1 MSGPFIS
8 KLPAIEKRKVKRID
22 DAKVFLQSNG
32 TYTKNREIEARK
44 LISAL
49 KNESAAFE
57 KIDEAWIDLIQSLD
71 DPNAIKNEQASYEK
85 YAVDTKDPDKQPY
98 MDAISEIND
107 TLLEVEVEM
116 QMIEDNLKM
125 LNALATGA
133 SAPGQVVVV
142 NTPAA
147 EVKKRLFYGNPEF
160 YKGFIDN
167 FMADIGNHA
176 SIPDIIK
183 LAKLKERLDGPAF
196 DAISRYTTD
205 AGYPL
210 ALDKL
215 KQRFGNKND
224 AIILLKERMKKPVK
238 DKSDWIAVRK
248 AFDDLDASID
258 MLAEYGY
265 NVSIYDYAP
274 AIEGILPDE
283 ILIQI
288 VNYESTL
295 PAGKILTLDEKR
307 KYIDLLLMGY
317 EKIYGTAFGDNDKRK
332 TYAGMYNTVAVTVTP
347 TKKKPPS
354 DFMKSNNFECG
365 FCQDSHRNVDCPEVS
380 SPEQAKLLASKN
392 HLCFKCFRL
401 SHISRDCNTNLSC
414 YKCDGKHH
422 TLKCK
427 KNDVRK
433 EINFAQPPVLAS
445 IIDKEIE
452 KEVLLMTANV
462 KVSHPSNTENEE
474 KVLVLVDPGS
484 EINLIDTNL
493 CKSLNLPMKKETV
506 DCQSTNGQK
515 FEVNGAYNINLQLKN
530 GMKVPITALGTNKI
544 VENIKVPKFEILSKI
559 QQLEPLPIKFG
570 NPRILLSMKEYQKY
584 VMGEKSTNLKN
595 GFKKIDCKL
604 GSIICGEGKI
614 HLTKKKSYEHTVA
627 QVKLD
632 EIKSESDKNALQEE
646 LRRERIQRM
655 VRNYEAIM
663 QAENRRRNGRIKAN
677 KERLDIKNA
686 EKAAALQIEP
696 APNLFCSI

>member
-1 MSGPFIS
+1 MSGPFIL

-22 DAKVFLQSNG
+22 EAKVFLKNNG

-49 KNESAAFE
+49 KNERAAFE

-71 DPNAIKNEQASYEK
+71 DRDQIKNEQALYEK

-98 MDAISEIND
+98 IDAISEIND

-116 QMIEDNLKM
+116 QMIEDNLKL

-167 FMADIGNHA
+167 FMAEIGNHA

-196 DAISRYTTD
+196 DAISRYNTD

-215 KQRFGNKND
+215 KQRFGNKED
-224 AIILLKERMKKPVK
+224 AVILLKERMKKPVK
-238 DKSDWIAVRK
+238 DKNDWSAVRK

-258 MLAEYGY
+258 MLKEYGY
-265 NVSIYDYAP
+265 NVSIYDYIP
-274 AIEGILPDE
+274 AIEGILPDQIRFQ
-283 ILIQI
+283 IL
-288 VNYESTL
+288 NYESTL

-307 KYIDLLLMGY
+307 EFIDRLLMGY

-332 TYAGMYNTVAVTVTP
+332 TYAGMYKTVAVTVPNLSTR
-347 TKKKPPS
+347 KKRHADKS
-354 DFMKSNNFECG
+354 DGHECD
-365 FCQDSHRNVDCPEVS
+365 FCQGSHRNVDCPEVT
-380 SPEQAKLLASKN
+380 SPEKAKLLASKN

-414 YKCDGKHH
+414 YKCYGKHH
-422 TLKCK
+422 TLNCK
-427 KNDVRK
+427 KNDVPK
-433 EINFAQPPVLAS
+433 EVNFAQPPVLAS
-445 IIDKEIE
+445 IIDKEIQ

-462 KVSHPSNTENEE
+462 AVSHPSNPENEE
-474 KVLVLVDPGS
+474 TVLVLVDPGS

-530 GMKVPITALGTNKI
+530 GIKVPVTAFGTNKLLQS
-544 VENIKVPKFEILSKI
+544 IKVPKVEVLSET
-559 QQLEPLPIKFG
+559 QQQEPLPIKYG
-570 NPRILLSMKEYQKY
+570 NPKIILSMKEYQKY
-584 VMGEKSTNLKN
+584 VMGDKSTNLKN
-595 GFKKIDCKL
+595 GFKKINCKL

-614 HLTKKKSYEHTVA
+614 HLTGKESSEHTVA

-632 EIKSESDKNALQEE
+632 EFISDKNAREE
-646 LRRERIQRM
+646 EIRRERIQRM
-655 VRNYEAIM
+655 VRNYEAITE
-663 QAENRRRNGRIKAN
+663 AENRRRNGRIKA
-677 KERLDIKNA
+677 KQRLDIKNA